1 MSLALERDPYLR
13 HAFLELMQCADV
25 VDHVVGARAFELGGY
40 LRRDHVHRHGC
51 VETAEAHQSLEPHL
65 AGCVDED
72 QPVKVLHHPALEEE
86 RNVADDDSVAAVA
99 GIGYETVAE
108 G

>member
-1 MSLALERDPYLR
+1 
-13 HAFLELMQCADV
+13 
-25 VDHVVGARAFELGGY
+25 
-40 LRRDHVHRHGC
+40 HGC

-65 AGCVDED
+65 AGRVDED

-108 G
+108 GVDRGVHDPVELLQLVLIAEDDVAELLPIQRPVGSEYR